1 MIEIIDY
8 SDEYANDFKQLN
20 LEWLTKY
27 NLAESHDLEIIN
39 DPKGMILDTGGY
51 IYLAKAGDK
60 IVGTAGLANEG
71 NLVFELVKM
80 AVIPAFQGRGIS
92 KMLIEKCLEKAR
104 ELKAKKIFLYS
115 NSQLTTAIA
124 LYKKYGFVHVDASNA
139 PLVTADV
146 KMELSLLRAEPA

>member
-20 LEWLTKY
+20 LEWLNKY

-39 DPKGMILDTGGY
+39 DPKRTILNNGGY
-51 IYLAKAGDK
+51 IYLAKDGDK
-60 IVGTAGLANEG
+60 IIGTAGLANDG
-71 NLVFELVKM
+71 NSVFELVKM
-80 AVIPAFQGRGIS
+80 AVAPAFQGRGIS
-92 KMLIEKCLEKAR
+92 KMLMDKCLNRAR

-115 NSQLTTAIA
+115 NSQLITAIG
-124 LYKKYGFVHVDASNA
+124 LYKKYGFVHVDASNS

-146 KMELSLLRAEPA
+146 KMELSLQT